1 MIGKRVT
8 AAHVVRI
15 IIPLVSGRVLAVHC
29 TRKVVKPA
37 DDGDVC
43 KTRVV
48 FQDKMCVRPR
58 SVYLMR
64 LVFQCICNN

>member
-8 AAHVVRI
+8 AAHVVRF
-15 IIPLVSGRVLAVHC
+15 IIPLVSGRVFAMH

-48 FQDKMCVRPR
+48 FRDTFGLPDAFSISM
-58 SVYLMR
+58 
-64 LVFQCICNN
+64 